1 MCNFADELMRKTMTT
16 FVDTLEETDIAALQD
31 DLTPEE
37 RARWEAIIKRD
48 LQERA
53 EGKPRK
59 HISGDEFWGKVTEA
73 MMRHY
78 EKA

>member
-1 MCNFADELMRKTMTT
+1 MTT
-16 FVDTLEETDIAALQD
+16 FTDTLEGTDIAAKQN

-37 RARWEAIIKRD
+37 RARWEATIECD

-59 HISGDEFWGKVTEA
+59 HFTLDEF
-73 MMRHY
+73 
-78 EKA
+78 EKNLIDAVHKIDA